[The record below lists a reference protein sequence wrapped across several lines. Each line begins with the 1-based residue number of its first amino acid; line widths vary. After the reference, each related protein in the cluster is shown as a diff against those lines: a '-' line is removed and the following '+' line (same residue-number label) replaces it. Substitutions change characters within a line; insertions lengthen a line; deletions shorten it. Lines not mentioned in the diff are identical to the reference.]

1 VKEDL
6 SNIFPMSKTK
16 TLKGTRRLIRE
27 KILQIIFSYKV
38 SETDLDLLFSHI
50 FSRDFNFGDN
60 EEKILKN
67 KLLKPD
73 EVFELEAD
81 VPILWTAFEVEFAQ
95 QLLRKTLDNSSM
107 IDEKLKSTTSN
118 WDFDRISLIDRILI
132 EIACAEFIS
141 FSEIPTKVTMNEA
154 IDIAKKYSTDKSG
167 IFINGILD
175 SMLNSFKKEGL
186 VNKAGRGL
194 KDSKE

>member
-1 VKEDL
+1 MKEDL

-60 EEKILKN
+60 EEKLLKN

-81 VPILWTAFEVEFAQ
+81 VPILWSALEVEFAQ
-95 QLLRKTLDNSSM
+95 QLLRKTLDNSEM

-175 SMLNSFKKEGL
+175 SMLNSFKNEGL
-186 VNKAGRGL
+186 VNKIGRGL

>member
-1 VKEDL
+1 
-6 SNIFPMSKTK
+6 MSKTK

>member
-1 VKEDL
+1 MKEDL

-186 VNKAGRGL
+186 VNKTGRGL